1 MAPIE
6 GPISSTTAGQAMTR
20 APHHKKARKSRGPSF
35 WTWFWLIMAALYFLV
50 PLYSTLQFSLETGA
64 HAYGFKWYSYI
75 FHDPMFRTSF
85 LFSLRLAV
93 ETVVIGMVLMVP
105 TVYWVH
111 LRLPQVRPVMDLI
124 TILPFVVPPVA
135 LVVGLSGVFNILP
148 WLLSSSQI
156 LAFIYVILALP
167 FTYRSLDAGMRAI
180 DVRVLSEA
188 AQSVGA
194 PGWKTLLYVI
204 LPNMRTAMMGAA
216 FLTLAIVM
224 GEYTISSLLLFN
236 TFAVYIYYIGN
247 TTANPAAA
255 LAIISFALTW
265 GAMMGL
271 FFLSRTRGTRGRASG
286 GPGATAAVGR

>member
-6 GPISSTTAGQAMTR
+6 GPISSTTAGQALTR
-20 APHHKKARKSRGPSF
+20 VPQHNKARKRRHVSF

-75 FHDPMFRTSF
+75 FNDPMFRTSF

-135 LVVGLSGVFNILP
+135 LVVGLSGVFNIMP

-180 DVRVLSEA
+180 NVKTLTEA

-194 PGWKTLLYVI
+194 PGWNGQKGRTYVFNGQYLLTEYASDRVS
-204 LPNMRTAMMGAA
+204 LGFMMSAHELA
-216 FLTLAIVM
+216 FVM
-224 GEYTISSLLLFN
+224 SPS
-236 TFAVYIYYIGN
+236 
-247 TTANPAAA
+247 
-255 LAIISFALTW
+255 
-265 GAMMGL
+265 
-271 FFLSRTRGTRGRASG
+271 TRSTGFR
-286 GPGATAAVGR
+286 ATALRTPGD

>member
-1 MAPIE
+1 MATVAIE
-6 GPISSTTAGQAMTR
+6 AQRVPGR
-20 APHHKKARKSRGPSF
+20 ARPKRRHMSF

-50 PLYSTLQFSLETGA
+50 PLYSTLQFSLETSA
-64 HAYGFKWYSYI
+64 HGYGFKWYGQI
-75 FHDPMFRTSF
+75 FADPLFRSSF

-93 ETVVIGMVLMVP
+93 ETVIIGLVLMVP
-105 TVYWVH
+105 TVYWIH
-111 LRLPQVRPVMDLI
+111 LKLPQLRPAMDI
-124 TILPFVVPPVA
+124 ISILPFVVPPVA
-135 LVVGLSGVFNILP
+135 LVVGLSGAFHAMP

-180 DVRVLSEA
+180 DVKTLTEA

-194 PGWKTLLYVI
+194 PAWKTLLFVI
-204 LPNMRTAMMGAA
+204 LPNIRTAMLGGA

-224 GEYTISSLLLFN
+224 GEYTISSLLLFQ

-247 TTANPAAA
+247 TEAQPAAA
-255 LAIISFALTW
+255 LAIISFGLTW

-271 FFLSRTRGTRGRASG
+271 FLLSRRRGGSVG
-286 GPGATAAVGR
+286 QGAAVSR

>member
-1 MAPIE
+1 M
-6 GPISSTTAGQAMTR
+6 AGQELAR
-20 APHHKKARKSRGPSF
+20 APRRKKARKSRGPSF

-75 FHDPMFRTSF
+75 FNDPMFRTSF

-180 DVRVLSEA
+180 NVKTLTEA

-194 PGWKTLLYVI
+194 PGWKTLLFVI
-204 LPNMRTAMMGAA
+204 LPNIRTAMLSGA

-236 TFAVYIYYIGN
+236 TFAVYMYYIGN
-247 TTANPAAA
+247 TEAQPAAA
-255 LAIISFALTW
+255 LAIISFTLTW

-271 FFLSRTRGTRGRASG
+271 FLLSRRRGRGSS
-286 GPGATAAVGR
+286 PGVTAVSR